1 MTPPII
7 YKICLDDI
15 EKSWKFALEYYL
27 DESKPI
33 KDRTNFQKRG
43 LGGIIDSFLNKII
56 EIAVCKKL
64 HEINPKKI
72 FETDFDIHPLTKKK
86 TEPDIINIVEKNRK
100 SSEPKIYVEI
110 KNSADADDWF
120 GPKAS
125 ELESIKKNVFEIDST
140 KKMYYIYCEIKDRH
154 GQSRKSSPLG
164 VWLKHKLKQDPN
176 LKKFHNVKDLFV
188 QFNYVFT
195 VEDIDDFGTT
205 LEKGTPLPDTDV
217 FPEVKE
223 RTKKQ
228 IRKKIGENSLDKINL
243 TNGLLP
249 KITASRLSKRKW
261 LPYPNAL
268 GNFKFKGKIEAY
280 VEKHS
285 TVRNCWLKCLT
296 DVTVSNDVLG
306 KPCGFFQ
313 KDDVVKF
320 VVKQK
325 GEITKKNS
333 TDRFVAKC
341 NQQIT
346 NKFKPCRLNEIAK
359 SI

>member
-120 GPKAS
+120 
-125 ELESIKKNVFEIDST
+125 
-140 KKMYYIYCEIKDRH
+140 
-154 GQSRKSSPLG
+154 
-164 VWLKHKLKQDPN
+164 
-176 LKKFHNVKDLFV
+176 V
-188 QFNYVFT
+188 QLYA
-195 VEDIDDFGTT
+195 
-205 LEKGTPLPDTDV
+205 
-217 FPEVKE
+217 
-223 RTKKQ
+223 Q
-228 IRKKIGENSLDKINL
+228 NL
-243 TNGLLP
+243 TDQENIESLGLGSAAVGFTRG
-249 KITASRLSKRKW
+249 I
-261 LPYPNAL
+261 NAREPRVW
-268 GNFKFKGKIEAY
+268 GM
-280 VEKHS
+280 
-285 TVRNCWLKCLT
+285 
-296 DVTVSNDVLG
+296 
-306 KPCGFFQ
+306 
-313 KDDVVKF
+313 
-320 VVKQK
+320 
-325 GEITKKNS
+325 
-333 TDRFVAKC
+333 RFGMK
-341 NQQIT
+341 
-346 NKFKPCRLNEIAK
+346 L
-359 SI
+359 

>member
-120 GPKAS
+120 GPKAYLYQTS
-125 ELESIKKNVFEIDST
+125 
-140 KKMYYIYCEIKDRH
+140 
-154 GQSRKSSPLG
+154 
-164 VWLKHKLKQDPN
+164 
-176 LKKFHNVKDLFV
+176 
-188 QFNYVFT
+188 
-195 VEDIDDFGTT
+195 
-205 LEKGTPLPDTDV
+205 
-217 FPEVKE
+217 
-223 RTKKQ
+223 
-228 IRKKIGENSLDKINL
+228 KI
-243 TNGLLP
+243 
-249 KITASRLSKRKW
+249 
-261 LPYPNAL
+261 
-268 GNFKFKGKIEAY
+268 
-280 VEKHS
+280 
-285 TVRNCWLKCLT
+285 
-296 DVTVSNDVLG
+296 
-306 KPCGFFQ
+306 
-313 KDDVVKF
+313 
-320 VVKQK
+320 
-325 GEITKKNS
+325 
-333 TDRFVAKC
+333 
-341 NQQIT
+341 
-346 NKFKPCRLNEIAK
+346 K
-359 SI
+359 SIDVDDEEDFKIAEILHSSVNK